1 MSGHMWKQDK
11 DGNSHPD
18 DSDLL
23 VYTSQQLFADSWENI
38 QRQLAGEAWERTHQH
53 IVRCT
58 DCQRKCKEYTPV
70 CATLRNNL
78 TYQMPAYP
86 SIVEMLGEQ
95 IDNPAAAQV
104 ALQQRRQKQGT
115 ERQKSRAIAFT
126 SGIPVRLQLVLLA
139 MTIVLAFTIIK
150 YVQTI
155 PSYSSG
161 AGSVA
166 SPVTPV
172 SPQPNSTSKPTPK
185 KSAATPGTGGSE
197 AAKPYLA
204 VCSNRG
210 RGGAFTSANLRS

>member
-1 MSGHMWKQDK
+1 MSGHMWIQDK

-23 VYTSQQLFADSWENI
+23 AYTSQQLFADSWENI
-38 QRQLAGEAWERTHQH
+38 HRQLAGDAWERTHQH

-58 DCQRKCKEYTPV
+58 DCQQKCEEYTPV

-86 SIVEMLGEQ
+86 SIVDMLGEQ
-95 IDNPAAAQV
+95 LDNPAAAQL
-104 ALQQRRQKQGT
+104 ALQQRRQKLGT
-115 ERQKSRAIAFT
+115 RGVPGTRGTLGTGRQKSRAIAFAP
-126 SGIPVRLQLVLLA
+126 GIPVRLQLVLLA

-161 AGSVA
+161 AVHGAHSLTHL
-166 SPVTPV
+166 P
-172 SPQPNSTSKPTPK
+172 PQPDPTSKPT
-185 KSAATPGTGGSE
+185 S
-197 AAKPYLA
+197 
-204 VCSNRG
+204 R
-210 RGGAFTSANLRS
+210 